1 MAKDARMGSIFLEFL
16 TQSNNMSNRFM
27 APEIDEIVK
36 NDECAE
42 MFDVLII
49 NALGHKCPICEST
62 IDTAMNYI
70 IDKCHNEINSSN
82 YDDTEKHNERQQCTD
97 FYTQAAD
104 NIKQHFASTG
114 LLYKC

>member
-1 MAKDARMGSIFLEFL
+1 MAKEARMGSIFLEFL
-16 TQSNNMSNRFM
+16 TQSNDMSNRFI

-42 MFDVLII
+42 MFDILVV

-62 IDTAMNYI
+62 IDTAISFI
-70 IDKCHNEINSSN
+70 IGRCHNEINESD
-82 YDDTEKHNERQQCTD
+82 YDDDEKHIECQQCTD
-97 FYTQAAD
+97 FYNQAAQ
-104 NIKQHFASTG
+104 NLKNHFNSAG

>member
-1 MAKDARMGSIFLEFL
+1 MAKEARIGSIFLEFL
-16 TQSNNMSNRFM
+16 TQSNSMSYRFI

-42 MFDVLII
+42 MFDILVI

-62 IDTAMNYI
+62 IDSAMSFI
-70 IDKCHNEINSSN
+70 INKCHKEIEASS
-82 YDDTEKHNERQQCTD
+82 YDDTEKSNECQQCTD
-97 FYTQAAD
+97 FYTQAAHD
-104 NIKQHFASTG
+104 IKQHFDKSG